1 MLKGLKDKTVL
12 VTGAGGGIGRAA
24 CRRFIEEGSR
34 VIAAVHHE
42 NRELASELGANGACV
57 MMDVTEPESVA
68 QAISQGAER
77 FGSLDLAFLNAG
89 VETNSATIA
98 NFSRAEYERVFNV
111 NVLGEFLSAQGVVN
125 HMLAAG
131 KAGGILFMAS
141 IAGLQGYAYTS
152 VYNASKWAV
161 IGIAKSLAHEV
172 AANGIRVNVICPGMV
187 ETRMAHSIEDSM
199 ALAAGIDPA
208 SVKSNVVGQTEL
220 GRYATAEEVAAMA
233 AWILSDEVPYCH
245 GETFTLGGGSR
256 A

>member
-12 VTGAGGGIGRAA
+12 VTGAAGGIGKAA
-24 CRRFIEEGSR
+24 CRRFVEEGSR
-34 VIAAVHHE
+34 VIAAVHHK
-42 NRELASELGANGACV
+42 NPDLAEELGENV
-57 MMDVTEPESVA
+57 ISVTMDVTDPESVA
-68 QAISQGAER
+68 GAISEGVAH
-77 FGSLDLAFLNAG
+77 FGNLDLAFLNAG
-89 VETNSATIA
+89 VETYSATIA
-98 NFSRAEYERVFNV
+98 NFSKTEYERVFSV
-111 NVLGEFLSAQGVVN
+111 NVLGEFLSAQAVVN
-125 HMLAAG
+125 HMVAAETP
-131 KAGGILFMAS
+131 GGILFMAS

-152 VYNASKWAV
+152 IYNASKWAV

-199 ALAAGIDPA
+199 AQAAGIDPA
-208 SVKSNVVGQTEL
+208 SVKSNVVAQTEL